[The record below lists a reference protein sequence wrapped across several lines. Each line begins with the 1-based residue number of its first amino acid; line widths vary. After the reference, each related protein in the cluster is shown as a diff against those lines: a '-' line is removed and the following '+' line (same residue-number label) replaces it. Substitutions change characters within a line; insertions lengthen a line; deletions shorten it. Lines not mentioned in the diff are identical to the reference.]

1 MIELYEYLSVNA
13 LLFSMGVAGIFIN
26 RKNIL
31 SLFMCIELLLLC
43 SSANFIAFSY
53 YLSDLQGQIF
63 VLFILTVAAAETA
76 IGLAILVLLFRK
88 KHAINVDALHD
99 LKG

>member
-31 SLFMCIELLLLC
+31 SLFMCVELLLLC
-43 SSANFIAFSY
+43 ASSNFIAFAY
-53 YLSDLQGQIF
+53 
-63 VLFILTVAAAETA
+63 
-76 IGLAILVLLFRK
+76 
-88 KHAINVDALHD
+88 
-99 LKG
+99 